1 MIIILKK
8 LNINPRE
15 IQGYEREEYTHL
27 QVAAAILNGDAH
39 CGLGVYSAANMMGLD
54 FIPVCSEEYDLAIF
68 QEFLDMPSIKEL
80 INIIK
85 ADKFKEKLE
94 ELGGYDYSEAGNII
108 LL

>member
-1 MIIILKK
+1 
-8 LNINPRE
+8 
-15 IQGYEREEYTHL
+15 
-27 QVAAAILNGDAH
+27 
-39 CGLGVYSAANMMGLD
+39 
-54 FIPVCSEEYDLAIF
+54 
-68 QEFLDMPSIKEL
+68 MPSIKEL

>member
-1 MIIILKK
+1 
-8 LNINPRE
+8 
-15 IQGYEREEYTHL
+15 
-27 QVAAAILNGDAH
+27 
-39 CGLGVYSAANMMGLD
+39 MMGLD
-54 FIPVCSEEYDLAIF
+54 FIPVCSEEYDLGIF

-85 ADKFKEKLE
+85 ADKFKEKLD